1 MIMIIYCYLLM
12 IRSCPVNACTQYEP
26 RTFSEEEQ
34 ERVWKS
40 EEMQEFMNNV
50 TPRYICIHVHVQC
63 TYTCTC
69 THVCTCIIEK
79 EEGGREKKAIHVHVQ
94 CTCLLT
100 FIQQRK

>member
-1 MIMIIYCYLLM
+1 M

-50 TPRYICIHVHVQC
+50 TPRYIC
-63 TYTCTC
+63 TCT
-69 THVCTCIIEK
+69 CTCIIEK
-79 EEGGREKKAIHVHVQ
+79 GGRREREESYTCT
-94 CTCLLT
+94 CTCLRTCMYLAEKIGKLYMFMYCT
-100 FIQQRK
+100 